1 MTQLQT
7 APMLLAQDR
16 FARNV
21 TARLSEGSTTLPHDI
36 SERLRIARMQALARR
51 KQVAMRSSATVVA
64 SQGGGTARLTFG
76 SQHDNDAPNWWTRF
90 AAIVPLM
97 ALVVGLSTIYV
108 VQNDLRA
115 DELAEVDTALLTD
128 DLPTVAYTDPGFV
141 EFLKAERD
149 AINP

>member
-7 APMLLAQDR
+7 NPMLSAQDR

-21 TARLSEGSTTLPHDI
+21 TARLTEGSAALPHDI
-36 SERLRIARMQALARR
+36 SERLRIARMQALAHR
-51 KQVAMRSSATVVA
+51 KQVIMRSATVVA
-64 SQGGGTARLTFG
+64 SQGGGTAALTFG
-76 SQHDNDAPNWWTRF
+76 NQGDNDRPNWWTRF
-90 AAIVPLM
+90 AAALPLV
-97 ALVVGLSTIYV
+97 ALVAGLLTIYV

-141 EFLKAERD
+141 EFLKANRD
-149 AINP
+149 TTSP